1 MVRRKLMNPVVV
13 IPSCLEELLVKKYP
27 DKYFLGKT
35 GIGMQLFAGR
45 TCVLFAGLF
54 LFCDCIFRITIL
66 LTILVS
72 ENTTNRL
79 VTQLPVH
86 RTGEIRRVNYR
97 CTREEEQWKVL
108 ETDWQRS
115 EKNIT

>member
-27 DKYFLGKT
+27 DKYFPGKT

-54 LFCDCIFRITIL
+54 CF
-66 LTILVS
+66 
-72 ENTTNRL
+72 
-79 VTQLPVH
+79 VTV
-86 RTGEIRRVNYR
+86 YF
-97 CTREEEQWKVL
+97 VL
-108 ETDWQRS
+108 QYC
-115 EKNIT
+115 